1 MKARLVLLAVAL
13 ILLATLI
20 SWAAAINFG
29 PFSTSY
35 LKHFGLLF
43 ASVGLV
49 LILMQFVFVS
59 RIKFMVKLFLSP
71 AE

>member
-13 ILLATLI
+13 ILPATLI
-20 SWAAAINFG
+20 LWAAAIDFG
-29 PFSTSY
+29 PFSTIY

-49 LILMQFVFVS
+49 LILMQ
-59 RIKFMVKLFLSP
+59 
-71 AE
+71 